1 MAQIIQYK
9 DRERDT
15 SVYPVT
21 VGAAVYMDFKDS
33 STYQTLDDVMAIKPD
48 SIIIYDAS
56 VEESAINGYTSL
68 LVNID
73 QSLTETQQAIA
84 LQNLGIQDIVNN
96 WRDSILDITLTCQN
110 KQDKIVSFEHIKT
123 INNVNIVGPGNVTL
137 YEGFDIIGLDSSLDK
152 DSSNAIMN
160 STVTNKFNELE
171 DYVTTQDSSIINYVT
186 TQDSSI
192 INSITWENITKE

>member
-48 SIIIYDAS
+48 SIILYDAS
-56 VEESAINGYTSL
+56 YDSSVGYVCLAVDHEQILDGS
-68 LVNID
+68 
-73 QSLTETQQAIA
+73 QQAIA
-84 LQNLGIQDIVNN
+84 IQNLGIQDIVND
-96 WRDSILDITLTCQN
+96 WRVCVSDITLMLEN
-110 KQDKIVSFEHIKT
+110 KQDKTVSGQHIKT
-123 INNVNIVGPGNVTL
+123 INGVNIVGPGNV
-137 YEGFDIIGLDSSLDK
+137 DIYKNENLIGIDSSLDK

-160 STVTNKFNELE
+160 STMW
-171 DYVTTQDSSIINYVT
+171 DYLW
-186 TQDSSI
+186 
-192 INSITWENITKE
+192 WENITKE

>member
-48 SIIIYDAS
+48 SIIMYDAS
-56 VEESAINGYTSL
+56 VEESVINGYTSL

-73 QSLTETQQAIA
+73 QGLNETQQAIA
-84 LQNLGIQDIVNN
+84 LQNLGIQDVVDN
-96 WRDSILDITLTCQN
+96 WRDSVLDITLTCQN

-123 INNVNIVGPGNVTL
+123 INGVNIVGPGNVTL
-137 YEGFDIIGLDSSLDK
+137 YEGFDIIGLDSSLDE

-160 STVTNKFNELE
+160 STVTNKFNVLE
-171 DYVTTQDSSIINYVT
+171 DYFTK
-186 TQDSSI
+186 QDSSI
-192 INSITWENITKE
+192 INSITWENITKG